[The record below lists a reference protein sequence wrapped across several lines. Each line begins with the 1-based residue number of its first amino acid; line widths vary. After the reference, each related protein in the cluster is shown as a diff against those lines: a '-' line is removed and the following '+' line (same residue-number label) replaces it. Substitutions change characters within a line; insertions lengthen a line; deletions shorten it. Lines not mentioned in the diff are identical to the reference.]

1 VKNTTTPR
9 HPIYRFSLVAILGVA
24 VLGSTVALSQRD
36 YSFFD
41 PLVDV
46 KSIVAKRFVAEVDE
60 PEMQRAAIRGM
71 IEALNDPYTTYIPPA
86 DVAEF
91 NKGLTGDFVGVGMQ
105 VMTRDGWLTVVTPL
119 EDTPAFRA
127 GVMAEDRIV
136 EIDGQ
141 STFGLSADQCVA
153 KLTGKSGTK
162 VSFLVERSG
171 ERIPFEVTRE
181 RIVTR
186 TVKGLYYE
194 GNGAGANGA
203 VANGGV
209 NGGANGAAVSGTDPA
224 GWRYSIDPG
233 RNIAY
238 IRLTQFT
245 PSSAE
250 DVKQT
255 LLTLGAGRPAGEGGL
270 GGLILDLRFNPGG
283 TMQDAEEIADLFL
296 REGTIVSTRGRAHQD
311 RITRAQAEGTLPEFP
326 LVVIV
331 NSASASASEIVAGA
345 LAENNRA
352 VVVGTRTFGK
362 GSVQTVHSLPANRG
376 QLKITEQRY
385 YLPSGRMLHRSDDSV
400 VWGVDPSDGHYVPL
414 TDEETVEMMRV
425 RRERD
430 IIGARAV
437 DGRTSPGEQQW
448 SEPAWI
454 AERLKD
460 PQLAAALRAIQK
472 RIDSGAWSPSGQP
485 LPGGEALAGAD
496 LKRAIQLRERMMRE
510 IGRLQE
516 RIENLEQA
524 AGPQEEKPP
533 LWAETVNLSG
543 GKMLVYD
550 SSGALITTLSI
561 TGADL
566 ERMLRD
572 SGAVAPAEV
581 ETPTGAET
589 PESEER

>member
-1 VKNTTTPR
+1 VKKSTTPR
-9 HPIYRFSLVAILGVA
+9 HPVYRFSLLAVLGVA

-36 YSFFD
+36 YTFFD

-60 PEMQRAAIRGM
+60 REMQLAAIRGM
-71 IEALNDPYTTYIPPA
+71 VEALNDPYTTYIPPA

-127 GVMAEDRIV
+127 GVMAEDRII

-153 KLTGKSGTK
+153 KLTGKAGTK
-162 VSFLVERSG
+162 VSFVVERGG
-171 ERIPFEVTRE
+171 ERLPFTVTRE

-194 GNGAGANGA
+194 GNAGAGANGA
-203 VANGGV
+203 SGGR
-209 NGGANGAAVSGTDPA
+209 DPA
-224 GWRYSIDPG
+224 GWRYIIDAE

-238 IRLTQFT
+238 VRLTQFT

-250 DVKQT
+250 EVKQS
-255 LLTLGAGRPAGEGGL
+255 LFALGADRAAADGGL

-311 RITRAQAEGTLPEFP
+311 RITRAKAEGTLPEFP

-345 LAENNRA
+345 LAENSRA

-400 VWGVDPSDGHYVPL
+400 VWGVDPSDGYYVPL
-414 TDEETVEMMRV
+414 TDEETVEMMRL

-437 DGRTSPGEQQW
+437 NGQDSPGGRQW
-448 SEPAWI
+448 SDPAWI
-454 AERLKD
+454 EERLKD
-460 PQLAAALRAIQK
+460 RQLAAALRAVQG
-472 RIDSGAWSPSGQP
+472 RIDGGGWMPTGQP
-485 LPGGEALAGAD
+485 LPAGESLAAAD
-496 LKRAIQLRERMMRE
+496 LTRAVRLRERMMRE
-510 IGRLQE
+510 LGRLQQ
-516 RIENLEQA
+516 RIDSLEQA
-524 AGPQEEKPP
+524 AGPQAQTAP
-533 LWAETVNLSG
+533 LWSENVDISG
-543 GKMLVYD
+543 GVMRIYD
-550 SSGALITTLSI
+550 GTGALITTLSI
-561 TGADL
+561 TGGDL
-566 ERMLRD
+566 ERMLRE
-572 SGAVAPAEV
+572 SGAVAPAD
-581 ETPTGAET
+581 G
-589 PESEER
+589 ESSRPGER